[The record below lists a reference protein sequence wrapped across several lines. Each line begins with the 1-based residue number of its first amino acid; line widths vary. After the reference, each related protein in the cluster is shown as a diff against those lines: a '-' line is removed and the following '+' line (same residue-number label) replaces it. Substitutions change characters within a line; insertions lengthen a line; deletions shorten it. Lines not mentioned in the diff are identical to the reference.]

1 MARMQAVGYDKSFRV
16 QVLKS
21 AFAAY
26 DRMKE
31 EEENGVRPMY
41 RSRNWKRNERRKE
54 KLKKAKNWYKTGGNE
69 SVLFITATP
78 GSELKELL
86 QKEIAKSKFKIKV
99 VEKSGKKIV
108 RLLQKNNPF
117 AKKRCGKEDCLICTE
132 DGGGSCRETG
142 ITYSIDCTGV
152 PERET
157 QTNADLGRR
166 QHDTGEEP
174 TTCEGIYNGETGR
187 NGYTRGTKHKEEYDK
202 KIDGSAMWKH
212 CVQHHDSER
221 QHFKM
226 RVQDRVR
233 NDATKRQILEAVRI
247 GRVEERHRM
256 NSRGEWGSNRIPR
269 IEITRE

>member
-99 VEKSGKKIV
+99 EKSGKKIV

-152 PERET
+152 P
-157 QTNADLGRR
+157 
-166 QHDTGEEP
+166 
-174 TTCEGIYNGETGR
+174 
-187 NGYTRGTKHKEEYDK
+187 
-202 KIDGSAMWKH
+202 
-212 CVQHHDSER
+212 
-221 QHFKM
+221 
-226 RVQDRVR
+226 
-233 NDATKRQILEAVRI
+233 
-247 GRVEERHRM
+247 
-256 NSRGEWGSNRIPR
+256 
-269 IEITRE
+269 